1 MQRGRVS
8 IAIRACRD
16 CSEIAHLVVGEL
28 LHLMVD
34 STSTQARASACSFE
48 QAREMTNSNCL
59 CPGQVSSA
67 AQRDGTSCP
76 SNPT

>member
-28 LHLMVD
+28 LHSMVD

-48 QAREMTNSNCL
+48 QAREMTNRKNCL
-59 CPGQVSSA
+59 SGTVSSA
-67 AQRDGTSCP
+67 AQRDGSSCP